1 MSGLLPQLAAESETI
16 TTGGIFT
23 EAGNT
28 MSGFMNMSVEFFNG
42 LWANPMGKI
51 IITLGLVSAAIGL
64 CYKLFLRKKHV

>member
-1 MSGLLPQLAAESETI
+1 MEETVQTI
-16 TTGGIFT
+16 TTSSIFE

-28 MSGFMNMSVEFFNG
+28 MLGYLNLTGDFFTG

-51 IITLGLVSAAIGL
+51 VIGAGLASAAIGL